1 MTQCWRSDP
10 GRHRIG
16 GNEDNRRK
24 PDRNHRRGGTNRV
37 MNRTARPHL
46 LRQIN
51 EREVFE
57 RVRRQGPTS
66 RAELKRVMGV
76 SAPTVSKAVARLV
89 KTGLL
94 EEVGISTEGGIGRP
108 VMVYRVARGRVQVL
122 GASLAV
128 ERCSVVAGSLDG
140 EIERDNALNFK
151 TPATYDALIKE
162 IAERAKRLMTR
173 RGVKTLGLGISAPG
187 EIDVPN
193 QRVLSSPNLH
203 LLDGRSPSRDLAK
216 RLGIEVTMFHDT
228 VGAGLAERDYG
239 AAKDL
244 TDFVRIGVH
253 EGFGVSV
260 VTGGRMLEGHDG
272 LAGEFGHIVV
282 DPDGERCGCGNRGCL
297 ETVATDAAFARAVSK
312 RVGRDMTADE
322 VVRLA
327 AAGELDVQPEL
338 DRALSYLATGIGAA
352 INVFNPQAVLVVSR
366 MLDADPKSMDRLRQL
381 IASRCL
387 GPLLSRCRI
396 ERVAPNWERA
406 VIAGI
411 VRHLTDALGPQ
422 VS

>member
-1 MTQCWRSDP
+1 
-10 GRHRIG
+10 
-16 GNEDNRRK
+16 
-24 PDRNHRRGGTNRV
+24 
-37 MNRTARPHL
+37 MNRTAQPKL

-89 KTGLL
+89 KSGLM
-94 EEVGISTEGGIGRP
+94 EEVGVAAGGGVGRP
-108 VMVYRVARGRVQVL
+108 VMVYRLARGRVQVL
-122 GASLAV
+122 GVALAV
-128 ERCSVVAGSLDG
+128 ETCSVVTGGLDG
-140 EIERDNALNFK
+140 EIDDARTLTFA
-151 TPATYDALIKE
+151 TPDTYEGLIKE
-162 IAERAKRLMTR
+162 IAVRAR
-173 RGVKTLGLGISAPG
+173 RQMGRSGVRTLGLGISAPG

-216 RLGIEVTMFHDT
+216 RLGVEVTMFHDT

-239 AAKDL
+239 AARDL
-244 TDFVRIGVH
+244 TDFVRIGVY

-260 VTGGRMLEGHDG
+260 VTGGRLLEGHDG

-282 DPDGERCGCGNRGCL
+282 EPEEGERCGCGNRGCL
-297 ETVATDAAFARAVSK
+297 ETVATDAAFARAVSR
-312 RVGRDMTADE
+312 RVGRPMRVEE

-327 AAGELDVQPEL
+327 AAGELDVREEL
-338 DRALSYLATGIGAA
+338 GRALSYLATGIGAA

-366 MLDADPKSMDRLRQL
+366 MLDADAGALDRLRELTAQ
-381 IASRCL
+381 RCL

-396 ERVAPNWERA
+396 ERVGPNPELAA
-406 VIAGI
+406 VAGI
-411 VRHLTDALGPQ
+411 IRHLTDALGPR